1 MYQVTTEALISI
13 QVNAHI
19 KSQFGKYYIMKQRFT
34 VKIDQYTGISE
45 ISFHIIVAVIYII
58 SIKTQAERVFRK
70 LIFLIKRITF

>member
-19 KSQFGKYYIMKQRFT
+19 KSQFGKYYVTKQRFT
-34 VKIDQYTGISE
+34 VKIDQYISE